1 MIGFVLPLLFV
12 LFWSCKA
19 ATYDGKLRNAS
30 DGTMEAYMIPHF
42 KSSHA
47 SFIEPSPNGDL
58 VMAWFSGSAEGESDV
73 AIVVSRLPNG
83 TDQWT
88 SPIVV
93 SQRKG
98 YSNQNPVL
106 FFDNQTNILYLFHT
120 QQDAKKVGDTGLN
133 GEDSATIWELQSTNN
148 GMNWTSPKIMF
159 AKAGSFDRNR
169 IVISLKNTWLYPIY
183 YAGGSRKDTSYIK
196 ESVSHKP
203 FDTWLEHSFTDSDH
217 LVQPTVVRP
226 VKNSTRLV
234 SFFRDRRAEH
244 IYRAV
249 SLTDGVTWTKPSK
262 TTLPNNNSGIEATTL
277 QSGHIAI
284 VYNPTNKE
292 RNPIVISVS
301 MDEGLTWAHT
311 RPLDHETG
319 FNGIELSYPTV
330 FQDSQ
335 GRIHISY
342 TYNRETIKHKIL
354 PNEAWI
360 SQRHD

>member
-1 MIGFVLPLLFV
+1 MIGFLLTLVLV
-12 LFWSCKA
+12 WSCS
-19 ATYDGKLRNAS
+19 ATIFDGKLRNAS
-30 DGTMEAYMIPHF
+30 DGTMEAYMIPRF

-47 SFIEPSPNGDL
+47 SFIEPCPNDDL

-88 SPIVV
+88 SPVAV

-106 FFDNQTNILYLFHT
+106 FYDTQSCSLYLFHT
-120 QQDAKKVGDTGLN
+120 QQEAKKLVNGGIS
-133 GEDSATIWELQSTNN
+133 GEDSATIWELQSSNN
-148 GMNWTSPKIMF
+148 GMNWTSPRIMF

-169 IVISLKNTWLYPIY
+169 IVVSQKQSWLYPIY

-196 ESVSHKP
+196 ESVTHKP
-203 FDTWLEHSFTDSDH
+203 FDTWLEHYFTGSDH
-217 LVQPTVVRP
+217 LVQPSVVRP

-234 SFFRDRRAEH
+234 SFFRDRRAEY

-249 SLTDGVTWTKPSK
+249 SLTDGVTWTKPTK
-262 TTLPNNNSGIEATTL
+262 TTLPNNNSGIEATVL
-277 QSGHIAI
+277 QSGHLAI
-284 VYNPTNKE
+284 VYNPTNKI
-292 RNPIVISVS
+292 RNPIVISLS
-301 MDEGLTWAHT
+301 EDEGVTWTHT
-311 RPLDHETG
+311 RSLDHETYS
-319 FNGIELSYPTV
+319 NGIELSYPTL
-330 FQDSQ
+330 FQDST
-335 GRIHISY
+335 GRIHVSY

-360 SQRHD
+360 TQKANY